1 MADDKQTP
9 DSWIA
14 DGKADAEPVTTE
26 TPAVEVVEEVVET
39 AAVETEAAETTEVA
53 TTETVAEVVEEVV
66 QKFID
71 AKHGDEAF
79 QLPEGLLVP
88 QTRGGETEMVPIEEV
103 LARGMKGGDYSIKTT
118 ELAEGRRAL
127 ERSTEDMTARE
138 ARLET
143 RVAQLDA
150 QAQEMKEALTDPK
163 SAAAYQEHLAQYAS
177 NPMYKKNVDA
187 ALMQQETEAELSVLR
202 SREDA
207 RIVTEAS
214 QRAFGWIDSL
224 KSEYESVDPERVRLQ
239 YARELSAGTLSL
251 DINAVRSIFEAE
263 QEHVNRTLSPLQGQL
278 SEITAQLKVLQ
289 DGAAATEQ
297 NETTAHAVQRAKTIP
312 VATGAGAPTNVEV
325 PKGKFTPRELQGRIS
340 DWTKAGRA

>member
-1 MADDKQTP
+1 MADKQTT

-39 AAVETEAAETTEVA
+39 AVVETETVETTEEV
-53 TTETVAEVVEEVV
+53 TTETVAETVEEVV

-88 QTRGGETEMVPIEEV
+88 QTRAGETKMVPIEDV
-103 LARGMKGGDYSIKTT
+103 LSQGMMGDDYRIKTT
-118 ELAEGRRAL
+118 ELAEGRRSL

-150 QAQEMKEALTDPK
+150 QAQEMKAALTDPK

-177 NPMYKKNVDA
+177 NPMYAKNVDA
-187 ALMQQETEAELSVLR
+187 ALRQQETEAELSVLQ

-224 KSEYESVDPERVRLQ
+224 KGEYETVDPERVRLQ

-263 QEHVNRTLSPLQGQL
+263 KEHVNRTLSPLQDQL
-278 SEITAQLKVLQ
+278 SEITAQLKALQ
-289 DGAAATEQ
+289 DGAAATEH
-297 NETTAHAVQRAKTIP
+297 NETTAHAVTRAKTIP